1 MQRVLKFKVDKQVIK
16 KEGDFSDIVKGSQ
29 GYLVAEFSFS
39 PDWSGCKV
47 AASFFSGEQE
57 HAVPISN
64 HRCMIPD
71 EVTAGDYFRVQVV
84 GKKNNQIIKTNKVLV
99 RQEG

>member
-16 KEGDFSDIVKGSQ
+16 KEGDFSGIVKGSQ
-29 GYLVAEFSFS
+29 GYLAAEFSFS

-57 HAVPISN
+57 HAVPIIRN
-64 HRCMIPD
+64 RCIVPD
-71 EVTAGDYFRVQVV
+71 DVTDADYFRVQVV
-84 GKKNNQIIKTNKVLV
+84 GIKNGQIIKTNKVLV

>member
-1 MQRVLKFKVDKQVIK
+1 MRRFLKFKVDRQIIK
-16 KEGDFSDIVKGSQ
+16 KDGDFSGIVKESH
-29 GYLVAEFSFS
+29 GYLSAEFSFS

-47 AASFFSGEQE
+47 VASFFAGGQE
-57 HAVPISN
+57 YAVPISN
-64 HRCMIPD
+64 HRCLIPD
-71 EVTAGDYFRVQVV
+71 EVLNGDYFRVQVV

>member
-16 KEGDFSDIVKGSQ
+16 KEGDFSGIVKGSQ
-29 GYLVAEFSFS
+29 GYLAAEFSFS

-47 AASFFSGEQE
+47 VASFFIDDQE
-57 HAVPISN
+57 HPVPIN
-64 HRCMIPD
+64 NRRCMIPD
-71 EVTAGDYFRVQVV
+71 EVLTGDYFRVQAV
-84 GKKNNQIIKTNKVLV
+84 GMKNNQIIKTNKVLV

>member
-47 AASFFSGEQE
+47 VASFFAAGHEY
-57 HAVPISN
+57 AVPIVKNRSI
-64 HRCMIPD
+64 IPD
-71 EVTAGDYFRVQVV
+71 QVTAEDYFRVQVC
-84 GKKNNQIIKTNKVLV
+84 GIKNNQIIKTNKVLV

>member
-16 KEGDFSDIVKGSQ
+16 KEGDFSGIVKGSQ
-29 GYLVAEFSFS
+29 GYLAAEFSFS

-47 AASFFSGEQE
+47 VASFFIAEQE
-57 HAVPISN
+57 HPIPIN
-64 HRCMIPD
+64 NRRCMIPD
-71 EVTAGDYFRVQVV
+71 EVLTGDYFRVQVV
-84 GKKNNQIIKTNKVLV
+84 GMKNNQIIKTNKVLV